1 MRIKLPCGVVVRT
14 VGSVRGQHGVRLEY
28 DGQKSELYV
37 CDTSGA
43 FKAFENSHSVMRQFT
58 ARGNLLPFA
67 RFLRQL
73 HKEMGIKPKK
83 SR

>member
-1 MRIKLPCGVVVRT
+1 MRIKLPCGVYVKT
-14 VGSVRGQHGVRLEY
+14 IGQVRGKHAVLLEY
-28 DGQKSELYV
+28 DGDKS
-37 CDTSGA
+37 DTSVARTHG
-43 FKAFENSHSVMRQFT
+43 FLRAFEDLNLTMRQLT
-58 ARGNLLPFA
+58 VRENLLPFA